1 MTSKFLD
8 WLFTFL
14 PSFNPNECEVEKKSE
29 QERANGWSC
38 VKIEKEKGNY
48 KGKEGEWGVKREMT
62 KSGL

>member
-1 MTSKFLD
+1 MSVT
-8 WLFTFL
+8 
-14 PSFNPNECEVEKKSE
+14 VEKKSE